1 MPVRR
6 VSGVA
11 VIHRDSVL
19 GVGEREDHV
28 DVMRLPG
35 ASCGYARHVIC
46 FGAP

>member
-28 DVMRLPG
+28 MLCVSR
-35 ASCGYARHVIC
+35 ARV
-46 FGAP
+46 AVTLDM

>member
-19 GVGEREDHV
+19 GVGEHEDHV
-28 DVMRLPG
+28 VLCVSR
-35 ASCGYARHVIC
+35 ARV
-46 FGAP
+46 AVTLDM